1 MTYHYLESGLDNI
14 YLINGFEIT
23 KEDEDTFISFNDLHG
38 LHEAI
43 AAKLVH
49 QTKSLNG
56 KEFRFL
62 RTEMDMSQNTL
73 SKCFGVTEQT
83 VARWEKGQTEIP
95 RTSDVSLRSMYL
107 ESIKHESNISALLSQ
122 IAENEGTMAKLEFEM
137 DTQNKHWKSSQ
148 VA

>member
-1 MTYHYLESGLDNI
+1 MTYHYKESGLNNI
-14 YLINGFEIT
+14 YLINGYEII
-23 KEDEDTFISFNDLHG
+23 EENNGSYISFNDLHG
-38 LHEAI
+38 LHQAI
-43 AAKLVH
+43 ASRLVH
-49 QTKSLNG
+49 QAKPLTG

-73 SKCFGVTEQT
+73 SGCFGVTEQT

-137 DTQNKHWKSSQ
+137 DSQNKHWKSSQ